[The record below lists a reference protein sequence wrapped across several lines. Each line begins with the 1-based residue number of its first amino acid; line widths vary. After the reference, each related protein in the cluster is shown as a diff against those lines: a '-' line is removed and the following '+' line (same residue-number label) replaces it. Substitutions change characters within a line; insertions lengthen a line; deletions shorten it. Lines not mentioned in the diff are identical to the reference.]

1 MVVRKLPL
9 RGAGGEDPA
18 CPNCP
23 GSRGRL
29 VPGRRKLDRSAG
41 LAPRLRQRGGRGRR
55 IDEAAGEEI
64 EREQLEEDG
73 QEQQSS
79 GRREN
84 GQRRNG
90 LGQIDQLLAH
100 LRLLLARQRSSGR
113 GFRQE
118 LSQLARL
125 ADLLQEPVEVV
136 EDRSLEPGGERIDR
150 KSTRLN
156 SSHRCTSYAVFC
168 LKKKM
173 T

>member
-136 EDRSLEPGGERIDR
+136 EDRSLEPGGERMR
-150 KSTRLN
+150 QPFRRLRQPQRGE
-156 SSHRCTSYAVFC
+156 SSLVVAIE
-168 LKKKM
+168 L
-173 T
+173 